1 LVDGCTVLP
10 DAAVAREEHFTYC
23 ERLYLNP
30 FSATGP
36 AWDAVLPARL
46 YKLRLDEWHLAPPP
60 PPPPR
65 LPRWLRLS
73 RRSRPAVG
81 GGGLPRGIPLPLPLA
96 IPPPGSSLRFFHII
110 KTGGESLELH
120 LAAHPHPPLDY
131 SHCRRAATGSGWRR
145 NLSTSAGAACA
156 AAAASVSGVLCAANC
171 ECCASDVRV
180 DGGFNGL
187 LIRSPRAHLLSLF
200 SHCHTAHTRNTWSR
214 VGADL
219 PQYAAEVVLRATE
232 HACGSYCGTSFDGNW
247 SAALAEALAARP
259 RAEALSVL
267 PLHNT
272 QAHALSCSTA
282 GGSLGQHF
290 RVLGGAGG
298 GADALEPPLEPALSR
313 LHAFEWVG
321 LTDLLE
327 PSVCLLHYQ
336 ASGSLPASCDCRAA
350 APLAMP
356 RFNHGVERRDHEAL
370 PAHLQAALDEHT
382 AVDAQLFAAGLRL
395 LLGRL
400 RRVEEAT
407 GASLLACVDWTKL
420 HRATYYIPGLWEGP
434 GALSSGGV

>member
-1 LVDGCTVLP
+1 M
-10 DAAVAREEHFTYC
+10 A
-23 ERLYLNP
+23 
-30 FSATGP
+30 S
-36 AWDAVLPARL
+36 ARL
-46 YKLRLDEWHLAPPP
+46 LGTRA
-60 PPPPR
+60 
-65 LPRWLRLS
+65 
-73 RRSRPAVG
+73 
-81 GGGLPRGIPLPLPLA
+81 
-96 IPPPGSSLRFFHII
+96 GSSLRFFHII

-180 DGGFNGL
+180 GGGFNGL

-214 VGADL
+214 VAADL

-282 GGSLGQHF
+282 GGSL
-290 RVLGGAGG
+290 
-298 GADALEPPLEPALSR
+298 
-313 LHAFEWVG
+313 
-321 LTDLLE
+321 
-327 PSVCLLHYQ
+327 
-336 ASGSLPASCDCRAA
+336 
-350 APLAMP
+350 
-356 RFNHGVERRDHEAL
+356 
-370 PAHLQAALDEHT
+370 
-382 AVDAQLFAAGLRL
+382 
-395 LLGRL
+395 L
-400 RRVEEAT
+400 RRIPA
-407 GASLLACVDWTKL
+407 ASELAEKLERGGLVDEPKW
-420 HRATYYIPGLWEGP
+420 
-434 GALSSGGV
+434 